1 MTRRELL
8 TPDHDFLISSAVRLY
23 GLKKETIE
31 SVQPHEGGR
40 NSIFYA
46 EMYQA
51 IPVVLRISCPDTPD
65 LEWYRAEVE
74 YVRYLYNNGG
84 NVANVISSL
93 NGNLFEEI
101 LYHGTTYILCVFE
114 KVKGKLLAE
123 NNYRYREGV
132 PLSEYFCSCGKTLGR
147 LHRLSKEYTPTHRRH
162 SFFEKYSERYLDQII
177 PDEFPIL
184 REKLKI
190 LLNQLAVLDRGK
202 AVYGMIHF
210 DFNDGNYSI
219 DFDTG
224 KITVYDFDNSCM
236 GHYLYDLA
244 DLWIN
249 GTGWIQ
255 AEPDAEKRKR
265 FMESYFAAVLK
276 GYRMETTVDEGM
288 LAKLPLFIN
297 AVIMENIF
305 DELESMRRN
314 GEDPGE
320 DEEFV
325 YLVRCIEDQIPF
337 KGFFSEIYL
346 CESPFEL
353 VKD

>member
-1 MTRRELL
+1 MTGRELL
-8 TPDHDFLISSAVRLY
+8 TPAHDFLISSAVRLY
-23 GLKKETIE
+23 GLKKETIRFL
-31 SVQPHEGGR
+31 QPHEGGR
-40 NSIFYA
+40 NIVCYA
-46 EMYQA
+46 ETNYA
-51 IPVVLRISCPDTPD
+51 IPVVLRITCPDTPNM
-65 LEWYRAEVE
+65 ECYRAETE
-74 YVRYLYNNGG
+74 YVRYLHANGG
-84 NVANVISSL
+84 EVVNVISSL

-101 LYHGTTYILCVFE
+101 SYHDITYVLCVFE
-114 KVKGKLLAE
+114 KARGKLLAE

-132 PLSEYFCSCGKTLGR
+132 PLSEYFYNCGKTLGR
-147 LHRLSKEYTPTHRRH
+147 LHRLSKEYTPTHRRY
-162 SFFEKYSERYLDQII
+162 SFFEKYSERYLDEII
-177 PDEFPIL
+177 PDEFPTL

-202 AVYGMIHF
+202 DVYGMIHF

-255 AEPDAEKRKR
+255 SEPDAEKRKR
-265 FMESYFAAVLK
+265 FMENYFETVLE
-276 GYRMETTVDEGM
+276 GYQMETTVDEGM

-297 AVIMENIF
+297 TVIMENIL

-320 DEEFV
+320 DEELA

-346 CESPFEL
+346 WESPFEL
-353 VKD
+353 VTD